1 MIIIKTTNGDVFVNE
16 AEMMHVQH
24 LHDTRQV
31 KIEKRTGTTTIND
44 VETITYTTKD
54 TEWKDDGSNLAHLH
68 KLVVQ
73 TERQLWHL
81 KTLAE
86 QREDAMRE
94 FDRKLWN
101 VNQELECN
109 NMDNVKSILKNYME
123 RRPIIIEHL
132 EQSEKSLEE
141 SKVET
146 YRIAQEQIKQDN
158 ELERQRQEQRKE
170 LEDEIIRIQH
180 DLFDAGD
187 ELYRLKNRNLWQ
199 RIINK

>member
-44 VETITYTTKD
+44 VETITYTTKEM
-54 TEWKDDGSNLAHLH
+54 EWKDDGSNLAHLH
-68 KLVVQ
+68 KLLVQ

-81 KTLAE
+81 KSLAE

-101 VNQELECN
+101 VNQELECD

-123 RRPIIIEHL
+123 RRPSIIEHL
-132 EQSEKSLEE
+132 EESEKSLEDA
-141 SKVET
+141 KTET

-170 LEDEIIRIQH
+170 LEEEIANIRRKY
-180 DLFDAGD
+180 FDAVT
-187 ELYRLKNRNLWQ
+187 ENCRLLSRNLWQ